1 MKKFWKKKRAAGPE
15 KNPAR
20 DPVSEKTPGI
30 DAIDHRT
37 LDALRARETELH
49 TTQSSEPKALRASI
63 GWITIVPDFLRS
75 ITSLLRDHKGKMSS
89 RRMGAG
95 ALVTA
100 GIALVIKGTDL
111 DSGIHIFSGFILC
124 ALGIVLFIFTR
135 LDLDQS

>member
-1 MKKFWKKKRAAGPE
+1 MKNPFRKKKRAAAPE
-15 KNPAR
+15 KVPTL
-20 DPVSEKTPGI
+20 EH
-30 DAIDHRT
+30 IDHRT

-49 TTQSSEPKALRASI
+49 TTQSREPFAPRVGI

-100 GIALVIKGTDL
+100 GILLVKQGADL
-111 DSGIHIFSGFILC
+111 ESIFHTFSGFMLC

-135 LDLDQS
+135 LDLEQ